1 MRVLFFT
8 GKGGVGKT
16 SVASATGL
24 KAAQQGYR
32 TVVMSLDLAHSLSDA
47 FDVDKGRLEEG
58 EDRICEV
65 RPNLFIQEMD
75 VQQEIRT
82 HWGNIYEYI
91 ADLLSTAGLD
101 DVVAEEIALLPG
113 MAEVVG
119 LFYINRYY
127 RRESYDLVIL
137 DCAPTGESLRFLSM
151 PTALEWYMN
160 KIFRAERSVMKVARP
175 LANMLYDVPMPE
187 EDYFEAVEKIYE
199 RLKGVQD
206 LLGDPSA
213 TSARLVTNPEKMVV
227 KESQRAFMYMSLYG
241 VNVDMVV
248 ANRVYSDEIRDTYLK
263 NWKKTQEEY
272 LRRIKQSFQPVPVRT
287 VELFDDQI
295 VGTDAI
301 QKLGDTI
308 YGDEDPTDLFHQGAP
323 LRFTSEGD
331 VTKALLKLPF
341 AEKEEIDLS
350 RNEDQLIVTIGNF
363 KRYVT
368 LPRSMAHLEPLGAEM
383 QGDTLCVKFGGAD
396 DVQE

>member
-24 KAAQQGYR
+24 KAAQKGYR

-47 FDVDKGRLEEG
+47 FDVDKHRLEES
-58 EDRICEV
+58 EDRTCEV

-75 VQQEIRT
+75 VQEEIRS
-82 HWGNIYEYI
+82 HWGNIYEYV

-101 DVVAEEIALLPG
+101 EVVAEEIALLPG

-127 RRESYDLVIL
+127 QRESYDLVIL

-160 KIFRAERSVMKVARP
+160 KVFRAERSVMKIARP
-175 LANMLYDVPMPE
+175 LANMLYDVPLPE
-187 EDYFEAVEKIYE
+187 EDYFEAVEKIYD
-199 RLKGVQD
+199 RLKGVQS
-206 LLGDPSA
+206 LLEDPSH

-248 ANRVYSDEIRDTYLK
+248 ANRVYSDRIQDSYLE

-272 LRRIKQSFQPVPVRT
+272 LKLIKQSFAPVPVRS
-287 VELFDDQI
+287 VELFSDQV

-301 QKLGDTI
+301 QRLGDTI
-308 YGDEDPTDLFHQGAP
+308 YGDDDPTELFHKGAP
-323 LRFTSEGD
+323 LRFKKDGG
-331 VTKALLKLPF
+331 VAKALLKLPF

-368 LPRSMAHLEPLGAEM
+368 LPRSMANLEPLGAEM
-383 QGDTLCVKFGGAD
+383 EGDTLCVKFGGED